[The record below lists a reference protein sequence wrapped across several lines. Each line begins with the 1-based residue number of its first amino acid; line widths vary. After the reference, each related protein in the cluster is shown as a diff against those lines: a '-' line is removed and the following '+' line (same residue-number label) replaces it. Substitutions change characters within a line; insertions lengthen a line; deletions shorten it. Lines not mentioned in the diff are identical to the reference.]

1 MMELLI
7 LLGCVVASAGM
18 AYAIYRLKRR
28 RRDAL
33 ANMATQLGLSFSA
46 WDQRALRD
54 LPLELLHRGPSR
66 AIENVLW
73 GTWQGVEVWAFDY
86 AYDEESSRPH
96 GQPSGT
102 SARLSCAITEIEAAC
117 SPLRIERER
126 LGSRISGPLGG
137 DDVDFESDEFNRSFR
152 IVCGDRKFAY
162 DLIDARMMSW
172 LLSTPDIFEFEVGGK
187 WLLTFTPRVRPT
199 ELVPLLGTAKL
210 FHEHVPRVVSSLYG
224 LRDAG

>member
-1 MMELLI
+1 MELLI
-7 LLGCVVASAGM
+7 VPGGLVALAGM

-28 RRDAL
+28 RREAL
-33 ANMATQLGLSFSA
+33 AEMATQLSLSFSA

-54 LPLELLHRGPSR
+54 LPLELQHRGESR
-66 AIENVLW
+66 LIENVLW
-73 GTWQGVEVWAFDY
+73 GTWQGVEMWAFDY
-86 AYDEESSRPH
+86 SYQAESSRP
-96 GQPSGT
+96 PARNRP

-126 LGSRISGPLGG
+126 LETLLSGRLGG
-137 DDVDFESDEFNRSFR
+137 DDVDFESEEFNRSFR

-172 LLSTPDIFEFEVGGK
+172 LLSTPDGFEFEVGGK
-187 WLLTFTPRVRPT
+187 WLLTYTSRVRPT
-199 ELVPLLGTAKL
+199 ELVPLLGMAKL
-210 FHEHVPRVVSSLYG
+210 FQEHVPQVVSSVYG